1 MKKFSIC
8 LARLMALMMCTSA
21 MASSVTYV
29 DRNELFDFK
38 PGSVYE
44 VTDLF
49 ENFKDVMPGDVLE
62 EIVTVRNGSKG
73 QVRIWMQCKYDSY
86 VETNAKDFL
95 DQLMLTVEAADKT
108 IFEAAASQKAQLS
121 GPVLL
126 GTFRRN
132 GQTELKV
139 TLEVPIELGNEY
151 MGQIGVVPWT
161 FLIEEIPE
169 DDTPETGDWFEAGVW
184 AGAAV
189 LLALAIVFLL
199 AILRRR
205 NAEAK

>member
-8 LARLMALMMCTSA
+8 LALLMALMMCTSA

-95 DQLMLTVEAADKT
+95 DQLTLTVEAADKT

>member
-8 LARLMALMMCTSA
+8 LALLMALMMCGSA

-95 DQLMLTVEAADKT
+95 DQLTLTVEAADKT

>member
-8 LARLMALMMCTSA
+8 LALLMALMMCTSA